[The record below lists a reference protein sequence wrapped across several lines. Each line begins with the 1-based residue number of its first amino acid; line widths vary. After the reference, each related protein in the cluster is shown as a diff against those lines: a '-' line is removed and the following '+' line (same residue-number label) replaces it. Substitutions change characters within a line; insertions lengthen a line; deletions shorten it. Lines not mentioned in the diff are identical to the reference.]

1 MADLTYTFRAKN
13 GATVEIVRPNGGAS
27 AYILVTAASGVDVP
41 IALDAEELRDLAGGL
56 AIVRD
61 YR

>member
-1 MADLTYTFRAKN
+1 MADLTYTFRSRAGAKID
-13 GATVEIVRPNGGAS
+13 VVRPNGGAA
-27 AYILVTAASGVDVP
+27 AYILVTAASGVDIP
-41 IALDAEELRDLAGGL
+41 MSLDADELRDLAGGL

>member
-1 MADLTYTFRAKN
+1 MSDFTYTFRSKR
-13 GATVEIVRPNGGAS
+13 GVLIEIVRPNGGGPADC
-27 AYILVTAASGVDVP
+27 LVTSPTGVDVP
-41 IALDAEELRDLAGGL
+41 LSLDAEELRDLAGGL

>member
-1 MADLTYTFRAKN
+1 MADLTYTFRSKR
-13 GATVEIVRPNGGAS
+13 GARIEVVRQNGGA
-27 AYILVTAASGVDVP
+27 AVDILVTAASGVDIP
-41 IALDAEELRDLAGGL
+41 LSLDAEELRDLAGGL